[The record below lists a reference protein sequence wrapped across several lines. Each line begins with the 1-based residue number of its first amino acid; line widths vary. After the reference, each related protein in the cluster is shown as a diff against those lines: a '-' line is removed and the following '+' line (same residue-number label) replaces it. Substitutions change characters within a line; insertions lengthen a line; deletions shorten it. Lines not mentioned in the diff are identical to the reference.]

1 MALLLPSA
9 TPRRGLSPGLHPASA
24 PHPIADMSAMPVRFH
39 GSSGN
44 RELLKVLCYGD
55 SLTAGYCNSGASFHP
70 YGKVLA
76 ETLGHSS
83 VTVCGLSGRT
93 AEEMLVGQQAA
104 RIVDVVGHV
113 GPGLARLLESET
125 PNVVLILAGTNDLGQ
140 SLTNNVSAKAILE
153 RVKQLHAICHHAG
166 IATIAFSPP
175 SLVEG
180 PYRVIQQK
188 LATLIRD
195 WARMEPMV
203 VAHFD
208 IEELVPR
215 AFPSGL
221 WDSDGIHMSMDGQH
235 RLGRTLAQ
243 LVPSVLS
250 AHRSTCA
257 VSISPQSSPR
267 SFSSSPARTPPSPVP
282 MFAQQMLATP
292 KRGMALIGTRAPS
305 MAHANVQRH
314 DQRCFM
320 RCANVPIA
328 HASVAVLMA
337 R

>member
-1 MALLLPSA
+1 MAITLPSA
-9 TPRRGLSPGLHPASA
+9 APCNGLLPGAHPASA
-24 PHPIADMSAMPVRFH
+24 PNLKADMSAMPVRFH

-44 RELLKVLCYGD
+44 REPLKVLCYGD

-70 YGKVLA
+70 YGRVLA
-76 ETLGHSS
+76 ETLGHCS

-93 AEEMLVGQQAA
+93 AEEMLAGQQTS
-104 RIVDVVGHV
+104 RIVDVVGHM
-113 GPGLARLLESET
+113 GPGLACLLESET

-140 SLTNNVSAKAILE
+140 SLTNNVSAEAILE
-153 RVKQLHAICHHAG
+153 RVKQLHAVSHRAG
-166 IATIAFSPP
+166 IASIAFSPP

-188 LATLIRD
+188 LAALIRD

-203 VAHFD
+203 AAHFD

-221 WDSDGIHMSMDGQH
+221 WDSDVIHMSMAGQH
-235 RLGRTLAQ
+235 RLGRSLAH

-250 AHRSTCA
+250 AHQSTCA
-257 VSISPQSSPR
+257 VSVSPRSSPR
-267 SFSSSPARTPPSPVP
+267 SLVSSPAGTPPSPVP
-282 MFAQQMLATP
+282 MFVQKTLATP
-292 KRGMALIGTRAPS
+292 KSGMALIGTRAPR
-305 MAHANVQRH
+305 MAHANVQRY

-320 RCANVPIA
+320 RSTNVPIA
-328 HASVAVLMA
+328 GARATAVMA
-337 R
+337 Q